1 MFTHY
6 TVVVNEVNEKI
17 PHLLYKIWA
26 ILLFP
31 FYFIVLGIGAF
42 NNMKVGALHETF
54 DKSGNLVFRFNKQK
68 DAIRFMRF
76 NKLMFVTDQTLYYQ

>member
-17 PHLLYKIWA
+17 PHLLYKIWT

-31 FYFIVLGIGAF
+31 FYFIVLGIGA
-42 NNMKVGALHETF
+42 
-54 DKSGNLVFRFNKQK
+54 S
-68 DAIRFMRF
+68 
-76 NKLMFVTDQTLYYQ
+76 